1 MEWIDVYKKEFDKI
15 LRGLFFV
22 APDSLDI
29 PENILKES
37 ISYAVL
43 TEGKRIRPILG
54 MLCYEACKQRDA
66 ISRDVVWKC
75 LASVEMIH
83 AYSLV
88 HDDLPDMDND
98 ERRRGKPTVW
108 KKYGTTTAILVGDAL
123 NTLAFE
129 NLADHAPEFALRDL
143 MKVLAQGAGNDGMV
157 GGQMRDMYY
166 ETKSF
171 DFDQLWETHKKKT
184 GQMIVTSGL
193 MGGCL
198 SRASSEQMEFICRYC
213 EKLGLAFQIKD
224 DLLDIEGDES
234 QMGKAIKKDVQKGCI
249 ELLGAEKTKLL
260 LNDLVVEA
268 CEVAKKMNSEYLW
281 SLANFVKEREK

>member
-171 DFDQLWETHKKKT
+171 DFGQLFETHRKKT
-184 GQMIVTSGL
+184 GQMIIASGL
-193 MGGCL
+193 MGGIL
-198 SRASSEQMEFICRYC
+198 SRASSEQMEFIRLYC
-213 EKLGLAFQIKD
+213 EKLGLAFQVKD
-224 DLLDIEGDES
+224 DLLDAEGDVRE
-234 QMGKAIKKDVQKGCI
+234 MGKAVRKDEQKGCV
-249 ELLGAEKTKLL
+249 ELLGLEESKILLAELIKKACVAAEQLCFAKLG
-260 LNDLVVEA
+260 
-268 CEVAKKMNSEYLW
+268 YL
-281 SLANFVKEREK
+281 ARFVGEREK